1 MAFED
6 KESCEAHLYFLL
18 YELVRMWGRT
28 LLSYMQAS
36 HFKAKVMHQVWHLEE
51 FLSMC
56 IPSYFKGK
64 VMHQVWPL
72 EESLSMCIPSR
83 YDFKKEAS
91 SKPLTRRLP
100 LYL

>member
-36 HFKAKVMHQVWHLEE
+36 HFKAKVMHQVW
-51 FLSMC
+51 
-56 IPSYFKGK
+56 
-64 VMHQVWPL
+64 PL